1 MSHEQMLLGKYH
13 KMVDKANNEA
23 WKVEELEKRN
33 KELLVS
39 KNALYKEVEEL
50 KAENEKLKET
60 NNVRFDKI
68 KEMENEV
75 GVSKLVHHQ
84 NLGLLED
91 NKKLKE
97 LTDGIMN
104 EPGTGHIL
112 GCNAYEKFCQAM
124 SELNYDEKWIGELM
138 LEEAE
143 NDTEEDILKAEIKK
157 LKECLLS
164 YWSDGKLGNHAA
176 WTPPAT
182 WQIMLDEAG
191 AKEPRTK
198 S

>member
-1 MSHEQMLLGKYH
+1 MSDMSHEQMLLGKYH

-143 NDTEEDILKAEIKK
+143 
-157 LKECLLS
+157 
-164 YWSDGKLGNHAA
+164 
-176 WTPPAT
+176 
-182 WQIMLDEAG
+182 

>member
-1 MSHEQMLLGKYH
+1 MSDMSHEQMLLGKYH

-97 LTDGIMN
+97 
-104 EPGTGHIL
+104 
-112 GCNAYEKFCQAM
+112 
-124 SELNYDEKWIGELM
+124 
-138 LEEAE
+138 
-143 NDTEEDILKAEIKK
+143 
-157 LKECLLS
+157 CLLS

-182 WQIMLDEAG
+182 WQIMLDEAE